1 MTHTAAGC
9 EYVADDLE
17 IGTGSYDVST
27 YGEATVLVT
36 DYLEGRLTAVFE
48 KWSERATLM
57 LSGGIDSILI
67 ATVVARLRPDSLA
80 LTFSQE
86 GDDKATKEAETAVA
100 VARQLGLEHQI
111 VEPDSSQLEKLLT
124 ETVCKLGTSEPW
136 EVLAGVVLVAINHA
150 AQQSNANGPII
161 SGGGA
166 DALFLG
172 GADFE
177 TTRFNDMSEVVA
189 QWDKRVRAKIESN
202 FTRKR
207 FIPDFYERLLND
219 PDRHIQVWQTE
230 AAVRLAQRLHP
241 QVVRGDN
248 LLRDKD
254 LFRRMAVEAGLAESV
269 VALDKNPMQVSS
281 GGLNGIVR
289 LARQEMNEKFG
300 ARTYS
305 DPLVEPL
312 DFTVSRLWLSSLEN
326 GD

>member
-1 MTHTAAGC
+1 MKHTDAGC
-9 EYVADDLE
+9 EYVADDLK
-17 IGTGSYDVST
+17 IGTGAYDVSN
-27 YGEATVLVT
+27 YREATLLVT
-36 DYLEGRLTAVFE
+36 DYLEGRLTAVFDR
-48 KWSERATLM
+48 WPERATLM

-86 GDDKATKEAETAVA
+86 GDDNAAKEAETAAA

-111 VEPDSSQLEKLLT
+111 VEPDSSQLEKLLA
-124 ETVCKLGTSEPW
+124 ETVRKLGTSEPW
-136 EVLAGVVLVAINHA
+136 EVLAGVVLVAINQA

-177 TTRFNDMSEVVA
+177 TTGFNDMSEVVA

-241 QVVRGDN
+241 QVVRGEN
-248 LLRDKD
+248 LSRDKD
-254 LFRRMAVEAGLAESV
+254 LFRRMVVKAGLAESV

-312 DFTVSRLWLSSLEN
+312 DFTVSRLWLGSLEN